1 MERAGKFEWPDLSAN
16 ESGAQFCYGLRDQLG
31 VLVDG
36 TVVPC
41 CLDHEGDVALGNL
54 FTQPLTEILTSP
66 RACTLREGFSR
77 RKPAEELCRRCGF
90 AARFNK

>member
-1 MERAGKFEWPDLSAN
+1 M
-16 ESGAQFCYGLRDQLG
+16 
-31 VLVDG
+31 LVDG

-54 FTQPLTEILTSP
+54 FTQPLTEILTSS
-66 RACTLREGFSR
+66 RACALREGFSR

>member
-1 MERAGKFEWPDLSAN
+1 MLWR
-16 ESGAQFCYGLRDQLG
+16 YGLRDQLG